1 VTVCEV
7 CDKPFERTFGGGN
20 LTEGGTA
27 FKCPECAAKGLA
39 SQPKQSVERSQ
50 APAELAGQLNRI
62 SPAQPWVTYGLI
74 ALCIAVFVFEIVK
87 GAGFDTMS
95 APLAVRLGADFGP
108 LTITGQWWR
117 ILTSMFLH
125 FGIIHILSNMY
136 CLLILGSLAER
147 LMGRAGYLVL
157 YFGAGLAGSLL
168 SLAVHPQIV
177 SAGASGGVFGVAGGL
192 VTYLWLKKAPLDFVS
207 VKSQLQR
214 LGIFIGINVIYS
226 LQGGIDMMAHAG
238 GLIAGLA
245 IGATLPP
252 FLMGTAATAIPMPG
266 YEHGS
271 NSKRV
276 ATVGIGCLIAIFA
289 GIVAVRHFQA
299 DAVYVWN
306 SLDQI
311 DAGHSADVVPTL
323 EQIVKRQPDSGIAHF
338 ALGAAYLRTNR
349 ANDAVSELERA
360 VQIDPTDKDFRKQ
373 LNDAYLTTGQVGKII
388 GN

>member
-1 VTVCEV
+1 VTVCEI
-7 CDKPFERTFGGGN
+7 CGRTFERKFGGGN

-27 FKCPECAAKGLA
+27 FKCPECAAKSLESTPPNEVGSNKSSA
-39 SQPKQSVERSQ
+39 EFV
-50 APAELAGQLNRI
+50 AELNRAA
-62 SPAQPWVTYGLI
+62 PGQPWVTYGLI
-74 ALCIAVFVFEIVK
+74 AVCFAVFVFELVK
-87 GAGFDTMS
+87 GAGFDSMS
-95 APLAVRLGADFGP
+95 APLAVQLGADFGP

-125 FGIIHILSNMY
+125 FGIIHIASNMY
-136 CLLILGSLAER
+136 CLLLLGSLAER

-157 YFGAGLAGSLL
+157 YFGAGLAGGLL

-177 SAGASGGVFGVAGGL
+177 SAGASGAVFGVAGGL
-192 VTYLWLKKAPLDFVS
+192 VTYLWLKKAPLEFTTVR
-207 VKSQLQR
+207 SQLQR

-226 LQGGIDMMAHAG
+226 LQGGIDMVAHAG

-245 IGATLPP
+245 IGAALPP
-252 FLMGTAATAIPMPG
+252 FLLGAAADAIPMPG
-266 YEHGS
+266 YERSS
-271 NSKRV
+271 NSKLV

-289 GIVAVRHFQA
+289 GIVVVRHFQA

-311 DAGHSADVVPTL
+311 KAGHSADVVPTL

-338 ALGAAYLRTNR
+338 ALGAAYLRTNH
-349 ANDAVSELERA
+349 AQDAVRELERA
-360 VQIDPTDKDFRKQ
+360 VEIDPTNKDFRKQ
-373 LNDAYLTTGQVGKII
+373 LNDAYLTTGQIGKII

>member
-7 CDKPFERTFGGGN
+7 CGKPFERAFGGGN

-27 FKCPECAAKGLA
+27 FKCPECAAKSLA
-39 SQPKQSVERSQ
+39 SQPRQTIDGVQPS
-50 APAELAGQLNRI
+50 AGIAGQSIRI
-62 SPAQPWVTYGLI
+62 RLPQPWVTYGLI
-74 ALCIAVFVFEIVK
+74 AVCFAVFVLELVK
-87 GAGFDTMS
+87 GAGFDSMS
-95 APLAVRLGADFGP
+95 APLAVQLGANFGP

-117 ILTSMFLH
+117 LLTSMFLH
-125 FGIIHILSNMY
+125 FGIIHIASNMY

-192 VTYLWLKKAPLDFVS
+192 VTYLWLKKAPLDFAS

-252 FLMGTAATAIPMPG
+252 FLLGAHAATIPIPG
-266 YEHGS
+266 FERSS

-276 ATVGIGCLIAIFA
+276 ATVGIGCVIAILA
-289 GIVAVRHFQA
+289 GIVAVKHFQG
-299 DAVYVWN
+299 DTVYVWN

-311 DAGHSADVVPTL
+311 DAGHSSDVVPTL

-349 ANDAVSELERA
+349 AEDAVRELERA
-360 VQIDPTDKDFRKQ
+360 VQIDPTDADFRKQ
-373 LNDAYLTTGQVGKII
+373 LNEAYLTTGQVGKII